1 MRRVHPAVIVTLV
14 ISSVLVIVGAVVVV
28 AVSNSTPTT
37 VGWFAYQPMA
47 GSLLLPDGVLLTGP
61 AIAGA
66 VGVVLGL
73 VGLAGVAGFALGR
86 RRSAG
91 G

>member
-14 ISSVLVIVGAVVVV
+14 ISSVLVIVGAVVV

>member
-1 MRRVHPAVIVTLV
+1 MRRVHHAVIVTLV
-14 ISSVLVIVGAVVVV
+14 ISSVLVIVGAVVV